1 MENLSICASG
11 FHLHPDETVGVMFYL
26 ELAAAGNDVFGY
38 YHSLSDIFKEVCEHV
53 HTVKK
58 DN

>member
-1 MENLSICASG
+1 MS
-11 FHLHPDETVGVMFYL
+11 VMFYL
-26 ELAAAGNDVFGY
+26 ELAAAGNNVFGY
-38 YHSLSDIFKEVCEHV
+38 CHSLSEIFKGVCEHV